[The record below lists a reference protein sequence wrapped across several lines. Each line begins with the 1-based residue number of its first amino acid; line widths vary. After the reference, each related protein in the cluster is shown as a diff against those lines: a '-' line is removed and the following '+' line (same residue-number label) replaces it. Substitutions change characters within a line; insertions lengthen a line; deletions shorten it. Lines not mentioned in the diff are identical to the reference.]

1 MKKKKQPPDP
11 DNDKPPSHRTIKCS
25 LKSILKDYKTVQ
37 PIINDLV
44 VRCNDIVIETYQ
56 FIRLYCL
63 KLYHDG
69 RPIPE
74 IDDQFILYSMK
85 AMGTRDNRGKKAEN
99 MGLQKELAIFYE
111 AEFKSLIMHD
121 KFDLKNMSF
130 LLPYLATQIHT
141 AIHNNL
147 KEHFVTRLYRFINN
161 TVTPYEQDLSKEQTR
176 DERSKLK
183 KALYDNTTPPER
195 YIKWYNLHRDKM
207 LPQSWDVSLAYDCKV
222 YPCKYLPYSFYMNEV
237 LEQQGFKLFQPLSLR
252 KNIVPHYITIDT
264 ASIINLLT
272 KGNKGELLK
281 KVKENQERIWD
292 QFFNLDL
299 KVFKQKNYRFNYTL
313 QTDGVAVSL
322 LFVHKLHN
330 GRKTCQHC
338 NVGDDISIQYVED
351 LSAEKLADIQCRKIV
366 GGDPGKYSM
375 IYLADA
381 EGNKLRYNAFQRRT
395 ESMAKRNTRIIQT
408 EKKKYNV
415 IEKETELSDKNSKT
429 IDYDKFKEY
438 LKDKNKLNAQL
449 KDFYLQD
456 LFRKL
461 KWRRFVYTQK
471 SEDRFLDNIEKTF
484 GTPEDICIAYGDW
497 SRSTQMKHFVPTKGI
512 GLRKLIARRFMLV
525 MVNEFRTSKL
535 CCHCHKELCHMH
547 VQKDNK
553 TKKLFRCLVCKGC
566 VSSESENIAF
576 ITRDLNSAIN
586 IRNLAHQWVHFQTRP
601 LVFSRTEGVASTSV
615 ANTTEE
621 KVGQSVDFTVGQATN
636 P

>member
-1 MKKKKQPPDP
+1 MKKTKQPPDP
-11 DNDKPPSHRTIKCS
+11 GNDKPSSHRTIKCS

-56 FIRLYCL
+56 LIRLYCL
-63 KLYHDG
+63 KLYHKHQ
-69 RPIPE
+69 PIPE
-74 IDDQFILYSMK
+74 IDEQFILYSMK
-85 AMGTRDNRGKKAEN
+85 AMGTRDNRGKKAQN
-99 MGLQKELAIFYE
+99 TGLQDELASFYE
-111 AEFKSLIMHD
+111 AEFKDLITHN

-147 KEHFVTRLYRFINN
+147 KEHFITRLYRFINK
-161 TVTPYEQDLSKEQTR
+161 TVSPYEQDFDKKQAKT
-176 DERSKLK
+176 ERNKLK
-183 KALYDNTTPPER
+183 KAVYENSAPPER
-195 YIKWYNLHRDKM
+195 YMEWHNLHRGKM
-207 LPQSWDVSLAYDCKV
+207 LPPSWKVSLAYDCKV
-222 YPCKYLPYSFYMNEV
+222 CPCKYLVHSFYMNEV

-252 KNIVPHYITIDT
+252 SDIIPHYITIDT

-272 KGNKGELLK
+272 KGNKGYLLK
-281 KVKENQERIWD
+281 KVKENQEPIWN

-338 NVGDDISIQYVED
+338 NVGGDMSCQYVED
-351 LSAEKLADIQCRKIV
+351 LSAEKLADIQGRKIV
-366 GGDPGKYSM
+366 GGDPGKYSLA
-375 IYLADA
+375 YLADA
-381 EGNKLRYNAFQRRT
+381 EGNKLRYNAFQRKT
-395 ESMAKRNTRIIQT
+395 ESMGKRNARIMQT
-408 EKKKYNV
+408 EKTKHNV
-415 IEKETELSDKNSKT
+415 IKKETELSDKNRKT
-429 IDYDKFKEY
+429 VDYHKFKEY
-438 LKDKNKLNAQL
+438 LKEKNKLNTSL
-449 KDFYLQD
+449 KDFYLQE

-471 SEDRFLDNIEKTF
+471 SEDRFLNNIEKTF
-484 GTPEDICIAYGDW
+484 GSPDQICIAYGDW
-497 SRSTQMKHFVPTKGI
+497 SRATQMRYFMPTMGI
-512 GLRKLIARRFMLV
+512 GLRKLIAMRFTLV

-566 VSSESENIAF
+566 VSSESEKTAF

-586 IRNLAHQWVHFQTRP
+586 IRNLAHDWVHFQTRP
-601 LVFSRTEGVASTSV
+601 SVFSRTEGLASTSV
-615 ANTTEE
+615 VEE
-621 KVGQSVDFTVGQATN
+621 KAGQSVDFTVGQATN
-636 P
+636 L

>member
-1 MKKKKQPPDP
+1 MKRKQPPDKGE
-11 DNDKPPSHRTIKCS
+11 KPSSHRTIKCS
-25 LKSILKDYKTVQ
+25 LKAILKNYKDIQ
-37 PIINDLV
+37 PIINDIV
-44 VRCNDIVIETYQ
+44 IKCNDIVVETYQ
-56 FIRLYCL
+56 FIRLYCI
-63 KLYHDG
+63 KLYHNCQS
-69 RPIPE
+69 IPE
-74 IDDQFILYSMK
+74 IDEGFILYVMK
-85 AMGTRDNRGKKAEN
+85 ALGTRDNRGKKAAN
-99 MGLQKELAIFYE
+99 TGLQEELTSFYE
-111 AEFKSLIMHD
+111 TEFKQLITHD

-147 KEHFVTRLYRFINN
+147 KEHFVTRLYRFINK
-161 TVTPYEQDLSKEQTR
+161 TATSYEQYLNKEQAKS
-176 DERSKLK
+176 ERSKLK
-183 KALYDNTTPPER
+183 KAVYDNSMPPER
-195 YIKWYNLHRDKM
+195 YVEWYKLHRDKI

-222 YPCKYLPYSFYMNEV
+222 YPCKYLSYSFYMNDV
-237 LEQQGFKLFQPLSLR
+237 LEKQGFKLFQPLSLR
-252 KNIVPHYITIDT
+252 NNTIPHYITIDT
-264 ASIINLLT
+264 ASLINLFT

-281 KVKENQERIWD
+281 KVKENQERIWN

-299 KVFKQKNYRFNYTL
+299 KIFKQKNYRFNYTL
-313 QTDGVAVSL
+313 QTDGIAVSL

-338 NVGDDISIQYVED
+338 SVGGDTSFQYVED
-351 LSAEKLADIQCRKIV
+351 LSAEKLFDIQGRKIV
-366 GGDPGKYSM
+366 GGDPGKYSL

-395 ESMAKRNTRIIQT
+395 ESMAKRNARIMQT
-408 EKKKYNV
+408 EKKKHNV
-415 IEKETELSDKNSKT
+415 IEEETELSDKNSKT
-429 IDYDKFKEY
+429 VDYEKFKEY
-438 LKDKNKLNAQL
+438 IKQKNKLNASV
-449 KDFYLQD
+449 KDFYIQE

-471 SEDRFLDNIEKTF
+471 SEDIFLNNIEKTF
-484 GTPEDICIAYGDW
+484 GSSNEICIAYGDW

-512 GLRKLIARRFMLV
+512 GLRKLIARRFLLV

-547 VQKDNK
+547 VQKENK
-553 TKKLFRCLVCKGC
+553 TKTLFRCLVCKGC
-566 VSSESENIAF
+566 VSSESEKTAF

-601 LVFSRTEGVASTSV
+601 SVFSRTEGLASTSV
-615 ANTTEE
+615 ANTAEE
-621 KVGQSVDFTVGQATN
+621 KAGQSVDFTVGQATN

>member
-1 MKKKKQPPDP
+1 MKKKPPPDP
-11 DNDKPPSHRTIKCS
+11 GDDKPSSHRTIKCS
-25 LKSILKDYKTVQ
+25 LKSILRDYNTIQ
-37 PIINDLV
+37 PIINDIV
-44 VRCNDIVIETYQ
+44 IRCNDIVTETYQ
-56 FIRLYCL
+56 LIRLYCL
-63 KLYHDG
+63 KLYHEHQ
-69 RPIPE
+69 PLPE
-74 IDDQFILYSMK
+74 IDEQFILYSMK
-85 AMGTRDNRGKKAEN
+85 AMGVRDNRGKKAEN
-99 MGLQKELAIFYE
+99 SGLQEELSSFYE
-111 AEFKSLIMHD
+111 SEFKTLITHD

-147 KEHFVTRLYRFINN
+147 KEHFVTRLYRFINK
-161 TVTPYEQDLSKEQTR
+161 TATSYEQDLNKEQAKV
-176 DERSKLK
+176 ERSKLK
-183 KALYDNTTPPER
+183 KAMYDNSTPPER
-195 YIKWYNLHRDKM
+195 YVEWYNRHRLMM
-207 LPQSWDVSLAYDCKV
+207 LPQSWNVSLAYDCKV
-222 YPCKYLPYSFYMNEV
+222 YPCKYLPHSFYMNMV
-237 LEQQGFKLFQPLSLR
+237 LEEHGFKLFQPLSLR
-252 KNIVPHYITIDT
+252 NNIVPHYITIDT

-281 KVKENQERIWD
+281 NVKENQERVWN

-338 NVGDDISIQYVED
+338 NVDADKSFQYVED
-351 LSAEKLADIQCRKIV
+351 LSTEKLADIQNRKIV
-366 GGDPGKYSM
+366 GGDPGKYSL

-381 EGNKLRYNAFQRRT
+381 EGNKLRYNTFQRRT
-395 ESMAKRNTRIIQT
+395 ESMAKRNARIMQT
-408 EKKKYNV
+408 EKKKHNV

-429 IDYDKFKEY
+429 VDYEKFKEY
-438 LKDKNKLNAQL
+438 LKQKNQLNASL
-449 KDFYLQD
+449 KDFYLQE

-471 SEDRFLDNIEKTF
+471 SEDRFLNNIERTF
-484 GTPEDICIAYGDW
+484 GSADQICIAYGDW
-497 SRSTQMKHFVPTKGI
+497 SRSTQMKHFVPTKGV
-512 GLRKLIARRFMLV
+512 GLRKLIAKRFLLV

-535 CCHCHKELCHMH
+535 CCHCHKELCHMR

-566 VSSESENIAF
+566 VSLESEKTAF

-586 IRNLAHQWVHFQTRP
+586 VRNLAYHWVHFQTRP
-601 LVFSRTEGVASTSV
+601 SVFSRTEGLASTSV
-615 ANTTEE
+615 GNTTEE
-621 KVGQSVDFTVGQATN
+621 KAGQSVDFTVGQATN
-636 P
+636 L

>member
-11 DNDKPPSHRTIKCS
+11 DNDKPSSHRTIKCS

-44 VRCNDIVIETYQ
+44 VRCNDIVTETYQ
-56 FIRLYCL
+56 LIRLYCL
-63 KLYHDG
+63 KLYHEDQS
-69 RPIPE
+69 IPE
-74 IDDQFILYSMK
+74 IDEPFILYAMK

-99 MGLQKELAIFYE
+99 TGLQEEFSRFYE
-111 AEFKSLIMHD
+111 AEFKQLITHD

-147 KEHFVTRLYRFINN
+147 KEHYVTRLYRFINK
-161 TVTPYEQDLSKEQTR
+161 TVAPYEQDLTKEQAKA
-176 DERSKLK
+176 ERSRLK
-183 KALYDNTTPPER
+183 KAVNDNIPPPER
-195 YIKWYNLHRDKM
+195 YAEWYNTHCAKM
-207 LPQSWDVSLAYDCKV
+207 LPLSWDVSLAYDCKV
-222 YPCKYLPYSFYMNEV
+222 YPCKYLPHSFYMNEV

-252 KNIVPHYITIDT
+252 NSIVPHYITIDT

-281 KVKENQERIWD
+281 KVKENQERIWN

-299 KVFKQKNYRFNYTL
+299 KVFKQNNYRFNYTL

-338 NVGDDISIQYVED
+338 NVGGDMSFQYVED
-351 LSAEKLADIQCRKIV
+351 LSAEKLADIQGRKIV
-366 GGDPGKYSM
+366 GGDPGKYSLA
-375 IYLADA
+375 YLADA

-395 ESMAKRNTRIIQT
+395 ESMAKRNARIIQT
-408 EKKKYNV
+408 EKKKQNV
-415 IEKETELSDKNSKT
+415 IEKESELSDKNSKT
-429 IDYDKFKEY
+429 VDYDKFKEY
-438 LKDKNKLNAQL
+438 LKEKNKLNAQL
-449 KDFYLQD
+449 KDFYLQE

-471 SEDRFLDNIEKTF
+471 SEDMFLNNIEKIF
-484 GTPEDICIAYGDW
+484 GTPDQISIAYGDW
-497 SRSTQMKHFVPTKGI
+497 SRSTHMKHFVPTKGI
-512 GLRKLIARRFMLV
+512 GLRKLIARRFVLV

-535 CCHCHKELCHMH
+535 CCHCHKELFHLH

-553 TKKLFRCLVCKGC
+553 TKKLFRCLVCKEC
-566 VSSESENIAF
+566 VSSESEKTAF

-601 LVFSRTEGVASTSV
+601 SVFSRTEGLASTSV
-615 ANTTEE
+615 AEE
-621 KVGQSVDFTVGQATN
+621 KAGQSVDFTVGQATN
-636 P
+636 L

>member
-1 MKKKKQPPDP
+1 MKKKPSPDP
-11 DNDKPPSHRTIKCS
+11 GDDKPSSHRTIKCS
-25 LKSILKDYKTVQ
+25 LKSILRDYNTIQ
-37 PIINDLV
+37 PIINDIV
-44 VRCNDIVIETYQ
+44 IRCNDIVTETYQ
-56 FIRLYCL
+56 LIRLYCL
-63 KLYHDG
+63 KLYHECQC
-69 RPIPE
+69 IPE
-74 IDDQFILYSMK
+74 IDEQFILYAMK
-85 AMGTRDNRGKKAEN
+85 AIGTRDNRGKKAEN
-99 MGLQKELAIFYE
+99 TELQEQLSSFYE
-111 AEFKSLIMHD
+111 LEFKMLITHD

-147 KEHFVTRLYRFINN
+147 KEHFVTRLYRFINK
-161 TVTPYEQDLSKEQTR
+161 TATPYEQDLNKEEAKA
-176 DERSKLK
+176 ERSKLK
-183 KALYDNTTPPER
+183 KAVYENSAVPER
-195 YIKWYNLHRDKM
+195 YNEWYNMHRDKM

-222 YPCKYLPYSFYMNEV
+222 FPCKYLPCSFYMNEV
-237 LEQQGFKLFQPLSLR
+237 LEKQGFKLFQPLSLR
-252 KNIVPHYITIDT
+252 NNIVPHYITIDT

-281 KVKENQERIWD
+281 KVKENQERIWN

-330 GRKTCQHC
+330 GRKTCQQC
-338 NVGDDISIQYVED
+338 NIGGDMSFQYVED
-351 LSAEKLADIQCRKIV
+351 LSTEKLADIQSRKIV
-366 GGDPGKYSM
+366 GGDPGKYSLV
-375 IYLADA
+375 YLADA
-381 EGNKLRYNAFQRRT
+381 EGNKLRYNVFQRRT
-395 ESMAKRNTRIIQT
+395 ESMTKRNARIMQT
-408 EKKKYNV
+408 EKKKHNV

-429 IDYDKFKEY
+429 VDYEKFKEY
-438 LKDKNKLNAQL
+438 LIKKNQLNASL
-449 KDFYLQD
+449 KDFYLQE

-471 SEDRFLDNIEKTF
+471 SEDRFLNNIEKTF
-484 GTPEDICIAYGDW
+484 GSPDQICISYGDW

-512 GLRKLIARRFMLV
+512 GLRKLIARRFLLV

-535 CCHCHKELCHMH
+535 CCHCNKELCHMH
-547 VQKDNK
+547 VQKDNT

-566 VSSESENIAF
+566 VSSESKKTAF

-601 LVFSRTEGVASTSV
+601 SVFSRTEGLASTSV
-615 ANTTEE
+615 ANTREE
-621 KVGQSVDFTVGQATN
+621 KAGQSVDFTVGQATN
-636 P
+636 Q

>member
-1 MKKKKQPPDP
+1 MKKKPPPDP
-11 DNDKPPSHRTIKCS
+11 GDDKPSSHRTIKCS
-25 LKSILKDYKTVQ
+25 LKSILRDYNTIQ
-37 PIINDLV
+37 PIINDIV
-44 VRCNDIVIETYQ
+44 IRCNDIVTETYQ
-56 FIRLYCL
+56 LIRLYCL
-63 KLYHDG
+63 KLYHECQ
-69 RPIPE
+69 PIQE
-74 IDDQFILYSMK
+74 IDEQFILYAMK
-85 AMGTRDNRGKKAEN
+85 AMGTRDNRGKKADNTE
-99 MGLQKELAIFYE
+99 LQEQLSSFYE
-111 AEFKSLIMHD
+111 LEFKTLITHN

-130 LLPYLATQIHT
+130 LFPYLATQIHT

-147 KEHFVTRLYRFINN
+147 KEHFVTRLYRFINK
-161 TVTPYEQDLSKEQTR
+161 TATPYEQDLNKEQAKA
-176 DERSKLK
+176 ERSKLK
-183 KALYDNTTPPER
+183 KAVYENSTAPER
-195 YIKWYNLHRDKM
+195 YTEWYNMHRDKM

-222 YPCKYLPYSFYMNEV
+222 FPCKYLPYSFYMNEV
-237 LEQQGFKLFQPLSLR
+237 LEKQGFKLFQPLSLR
-252 KNIVPHYITIDT
+252 NNIVPHYITIDT

-281 KVKENQERIWD
+281 KVKENQERIWN

-299 KVFKQKNYRFNYTL
+299 KVFKQKNYCFNYTL

-338 NVGDDISIQYVED
+338 NIGGDMSFQYVED
-351 LSAEKLADIQCRKIV
+351 LSVEKLADIQGRKIV
-366 GGDPGKYSM
+366 GGDPGKFSL

-395 ESMAKRNTRIIQT
+395 ESMSKRNTRIMQA
-408 EKKKYNV
+408 EKKKHNV
-415 IEKETELSDKNSKT
+415 IDKETEQSDKNSKT
-429 IDYDKFKEY
+429 VDYEKFKDY
-438 LKDKNKLNAQL
+438 LKQKNKLNASL
-449 KDFYLQD
+449 KYFYLQE

-471 SEDRFLDNIEKTF
+471 SEDRFLNNIEKTF
-484 GTPEDICIAYGDW
+484 GSPDEICISYGDW

-512 GLRKLIARRFMLV
+512 GLRKLIARRFLLV

-535 CCHCHKELCHMH
+535 CCHCHKGLCHMH
-547 VQKDNK
+547 IQKDNK

-566 VSSESENIAF
+566 VSSESKKTTF

-601 LVFSRTEGVASTSV
+601 SVFSRTEGVASTLV

-621 KVGQSVDFTVGQATN
+621 KAGQSVDFTVGQATN
-636 P
+636 Q